1 MTPGKIPK
9 DTMTGD
15 RCQFRGALYKSR
27 GICYDISSPLLHTDV
42 TKAPFFL
49 PKKDL
54 GFWATMQ
61 LQRKEFKK

>member
-1 MTPGKIPK
+1 
-9 DTMTGD
+9 MTGD

-27 GICYDISSPLLHTDV
+27 GALYKSRGICYDTSSPLLHTDV

-61 LQRKEFKK
+61 LQRKELKK

>member
-1 MTPGKIPK
+1 MMGGI
-9 DTMTGD
+9 
-15 RCQFRGALYKSR
+15 CQFRGALYKSR
-27 GICYDISSPLLHTDV
+27 CICYDTQSPLLHTDV

-54 GFWATMQ
+54 GFWAILH